1 MDAIK
6 LGPPVVP
13 MQVAL
18 LLASRL
24 LANEIAAWFHR
35 AQSLVPGPILWKM
48 TLIGFGLARL
58 IFVLRHHDVYIH
70 RFRQAA
76 QYSHRLFWLPH
87 YPIFCDAKGRLESPL
102 MDQLSAATLEDRINQ
117 LLDVR

>member
-6 LGPPVVP
+6 LGPLVVP

-18 LLASRL
+18 LLASIL

-35 AQSLVPGPILWKM
+35 AQSHDPGPFLWKM

-58 IFVLRHHDVYIH
+58 IFVLRLHHVYIH
-70 RFRQAA
+70 RSRQAA
-76 QYSHRLFWLPH
+76 QYSHRLFRLPH
-87 YPIFCDAKGRLESPL
+87 YPIL
-102 MDQLSAATLEDRINQ
+102 
-117 LLDVR
+117 